1 MNWIQKAN
9 ERMRNSILSKKEAGI
24 TEKVIKRK
32 QASFE
37 GGIANKGRK
46 HSEETKKVWSER
58 KCGKKLPK
66 EQVEKSRIGII
77 QTKWEQLL
85 KKYPEDDIKN
95 AIQKHDNHQRNICK
109 ELGCSFYTI
118 KKLCKHYGIALK
130 VKSNKEKTEWAI
142 QNQSEKI
149 MVYQCSKREPY
160 RPVGKPKT
168 FYSVRACCNAF
179 TPKLHKG
186 NMLRNMR
193 NGTPYRNMFFKK

>member
-1 MNWIQKAN
+1 MKSFKELNEIMEKA
-9 ERMRNSILSKKEAGI
+9 RLAKLEAGFDAKTI
-24 TEKVIKRK
+24 RKK
-32 QASFE
+32 QAQWEAGKS
-37 GGIANKGRK
+37 NKGRT

-58 KCGKKLPK
+58 KRGKKLPK
-66 EQVEKSRIGII
+66 EQVEKSRVGII

-95 AIQKHDNHQRNICK
+95 AIQKHDNHQQNICK

-118 KKLCKHYGIALK
+118 KKLCKHYGITLK
-130 VKSNKEKTEWAI
+130 VKSNKEKCEYAI

-160 RPVGKPKT
+160 RPVGKPKI
-168 FYSVRACCNAF
+168 FYSVSQCCRELQ
-179 TPKLHKG
+179 LHKG

>member
-9 ERMRNSILSKKEAGI
+9 ERMRNSILSKKEEGI

-37 GGIANKGRK
+37 GGIANKGRT

-58 KCGKKLPK
+58 KRGKKLPK
-66 EQVEKSRIGII
+66 EQVEKARVGII
-77 QTKWEQLL
+77 QTKWEQSLQRL
-85 KKYPEDDIKN
+85 SKEDIL
-95 AIQKHDNHQRNICK
+95 AAQEKHGNHQQNTMK
-109 ELGCSFYTI
+109 ELGVSFHLY
-118 KKLCKHYGIALK
+118 KKLCKHYGLEK
-130 VKSNKEKTEWAI
+130 KKSNKEKCEYAI

-160 RPVGKPKT
+160 RPVGKPKI
-168 FYSVRACCNAF
+168 FYSVSQCCRELQ
-179 TPKLHKG
+179 LHKG